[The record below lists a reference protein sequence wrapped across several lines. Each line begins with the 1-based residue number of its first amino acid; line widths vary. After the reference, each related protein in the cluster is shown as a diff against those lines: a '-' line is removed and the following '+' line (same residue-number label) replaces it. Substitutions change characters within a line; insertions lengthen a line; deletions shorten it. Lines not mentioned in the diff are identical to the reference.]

1 MADKAISQLN
11 AATAV
16 TSVDLFVLEQSGEA
30 KKLTGQILE
39 NWLVSFADGHGG
51 IQSITKTGSTGSNPV
66 IDTYTILLADETTT
80 SFQVVNGIKGDTGD
94 QTYVWIRYSHVY
106 PTSDS
111 DMGTSPDEWIGIYSG
126 TSTTA
131 PTHYTDYTWY
141 QFKGDTGATGAAAT
155 ITAATVGYQQ
165 SDSGSVVP
173 EGSWVTTVP
182 TPVAGKFLW
191 TRIQIQFNTGSP
203 ITAYSVARYG
213 IDGTGAVASV
223 NSVSPDQYG
232 NVQLVAGDIQ
242 ALDSQSVQAHL
253 DDDEQDIADL
263 KTSLTKATGAIIYP
277 TGDTTDRKAEIESR
291 LSTYG
296 FCEFVDGDYYI
307 SAPITLGNGQ
317 TIKGA
322 GQGSVVRKTSNSS
335 TNGMFNVTGTTQ
347 NVTIK
352 DIKFLGENSAKP
364 NAATS
369 TGEYAVWVDSHAGAV
384 TIENCVFEGLV
395 RCGVYRA
402 SGYSVSTDSHLA
414 ITDCFFKYCGKGVE
428 FLENGEFC
436 LVTNCQFLSNYYGV
450 YNQGGNNKFANCGFD
465 ANAIGFKLY
474 DASTPTNTGHGSAVG
489 CSFNHNSNYS
499 INIENDSIGYVFDA
513 CNIWYGDV
521 QITGSRGIIF
531 SSCLMLGH
539 KSESQHTDII
549 VSSCAGTI
557 KFVDCMSLFSPTF
570 AVTNSPYFSQCNWR
584 LFGGDFVAPAKETLS
599 TQYVSQSYVTEAAFN
614 RLVFYMENGIII
626 ARINLQVAASP
637 GAEFRTIGKITYPYS
652 VDGSLFVL
660 PAQNNTGNLLFCC
673 QSNGDVQIYSEG
685 GAAATGWYRGTFPVV

>member
-11 AATAV
+11 AAAAV

-80 SFQVVNGIKGDTGD
+80 SFQVVNGVKGDTGD

-126 TSTTA
+126 TSSTA

-155 ITAATVGYQQ
+155 ITAATIGYQQ

-203 ITAYSVARYG
+203 ITAYSVSRYG

-263 KTSLTKATGAIIYP
+263 KTASNKALTGEPQTRIPSGSNLNNYTTAGTYYVYSDSDATNISNMPQPASGTLFCVYRSNSSSYLMQIYVTTSSVQRVWTRLYNNGTWTQWLRNGGHIVITGTVTTSSGGTASLQETYNTDEWMCVSLVATGAVSGYILTPYKY
-277 TGDTTDRKAEIESR
+277 GDAANGRW
-291 LSTYG
+291 G
-296 FCEFVDGDYYI
+296 FYAGYSGSMSPIANTSI
-307 SAPITLGNGQ
+307 S
-317 TIKGA
+317 
-322 GQGSVVRKTSNSS
+322 
-335 TNGMFNVTGTTQ
+335 
-347 NVTIK
+347 
-352 DIKFLGENSAKP
+352 
-364 NAATS
+364 
-369 TGEYAVWVDSHAGAV
+369 
-384 TIENCVFEGLV
+384 
-395 RCGVYRA
+395 YRA
-402 SGYSVSTDSHLA
+402 V
-414 ITDCFFKYCGKGVE
+414 
-428 FLENGEFC
+428 
-436 LVTNCQFLSNYYGV
+436 
-450 YNQGGNNKFANCGFD
+450 
-465 ANAIGFKLY
+465 
-474 DASTPTNTGHGSAVG
+474 
-489 CSFNHNSNYS
+489 
-499 INIENDSIGYVFDA
+499 
-513 CNIWYGDV
+513 
-521 QITGSRGIIF
+521 
-531 SSCLMLGH
+531 ML
-539 KSESQHTDII
+539 
-549 VSSCAGTI
+549 
-557 KFVDCMSLFSPTF
+557 
-570 AVTNSPYFSQCNWR
+570 
-584 LFGGDFVAPAKETLS
+584 
-599 TQYVSQSYVTEAAFN
+599 
-614 RLVFYMENGIII
+614 
-626 ARINLQVAASP
+626 
-637 GAEFRTIGKITYPYS
+637 KI
-652 VDGSLFVL
+652 
-660 PAQNNTGNLLFCC
+660 
-673 QSNGDVQIYSEG
+673 
-685 GAAATGWYRGTFPVV
+685 

>member
-80 SFQVVNGIKGDTGD
+80 NFQVVNGIKGDTGD
-94 QTYVWIRYSHVY
+94 QTYVWIRYAHTY

-155 ITAATVGYQQ
+155 ITAATIGYQQ

-213 IDGTGAVASV
+213 IDGTGAVSSV

-263 KTSLTKATGAIIYP
+263 KTNLSAVKSDLGIVEDTDTATHTIAQGQYVIWKGALYTASAAIPLGTTLSASNLTAVSNGGFNSLMPTSGAHFCKFPDGTMMVWGSIAFTTSDYAKSIIPSNYTDGTTFTSVDAFIGTADVNETPVAAIIN
-277 TGDTTDRKAEIESR
+277 TVN
-291 LSTYG
+291 G
-296 FCEFVDGDYYI
+296 FSIGRRPLNAC
-307 SAPITLGNGQ
+307 N
-317 TIKGA
+317 
-322 GQGSVVRKTSNSS
+322 VRW
-335 TNGMFNVTGTTQ
+335 
-347 NVTIK
+347 I
-352 DIKFLGENSAKP
+352 
-364 NAATS
+364 
-369 TGEYAVWVDSHAGAV
+369 
-384 TIENCVFEGLV
+384 
-395 RCGVYRA
+395 
-402 SGYSVSTDSHLA
+402 
-414 ITDCFFKYCGKGVE
+414 
-428 FLENGEFC
+428 
-436 LVTNCQFLSNYYGV
+436 
-450 YNQGGNNKFANCGFD
+450 
-465 ANAIGFKLY
+465 AIGRWK
-474 DASTPTNTGHGSAVG
+474 
-489 CSFNHNSNYS
+489 
-499 INIENDSIGYVFDA
+499 
-513 CNIWYGDV
+513 
-521 QITGSRGIIF
+521 
-531 SSCLMLGH
+531 
-539 KSESQHTDII
+539 
-549 VSSCAGTI
+549 
-557 KFVDCMSLFSPTF
+557 
-570 AVTNSPYFSQCNWR
+570 
-584 LFGGDFVAPAKETLS
+584 
-599 TQYVSQSYVTEAAFN
+599 
-614 RLVFYMENGIII
+614 
-626 ARINLQVAASP
+626 
-637 GAEFRTIGKITYPYS
+637 
-652 VDGSLFVL
+652 
-660 PAQNNTGNLLFCC
+660 
-673 QSNGDVQIYSEG
+673 
-685 GAAATGWYRGTFPVV
+685 

>member
-80 SFQVVNGIKGDTGD
+80 SFQVVNGVKGDTGD

-126 TSTTA
+126 TSSTA

-155 ITAATVGYQQ
+155 ITAATIGYQQ

-213 IDGTGAVASV
+213 IDGTGAVVSV

-263 KTSLTKATGAIIYP
+263 KTSLNNKILKATTAVTPSTTQQTYSLPGL
-277 TGDTTDRKAEIESR
+277 TTDHELIRWNYVDNGTDVAENAPPCG
-291 LSTYG
+291 LSWTTG
-296 FCEFVDGDYYI
+296 
-307 SAPITLGNGQ
+307 ANQWTL
-317 TIKGA
+317 IA
-322 GQGSVVRKTSNSS
+322 DSS
-335 TNGMFNVTGTTQ
+335 TSVTCQ
-347 NVTIK
+347 
-352 DIKFLGENSAKP
+352 P
-364 NAATS
+364 
-369 TGEYAVWVDSHAGAV
+369 
-384 TIENCVFEGLV
+384 VF
-395 RCGVYRA
+395 
-402 SGYSVSTDSHLA
+402 A
-414 ITDCFFKYCGKGVE
+414 IPE
-428 FLENGEFC
+428 
-436 LVTNCQFLSNYYGV
+436 
-450 YNQGGNNKFANCGFD
+450 
-465 ANAIGFKLY
+465 
-474 DASTPTNTGHGSAVG
+474 
-489 CSFNHNSNYS
+489 
-499 INIENDSIGYVFDA
+499 
-513 CNIWYGDV
+513 
-521 QITGSRGIIF
+521 
-531 SSCLMLGH
+531 
-539 KSESQHTDII
+539 
-549 VSSCAGTI
+549 
-557 KFVDCMSLFSPTF
+557 
-570 AVTNSPYFSQCNWR
+570 
-584 LFGGDFVAPAKETLS
+584 
-599 TQYVSQSYVTEAAFN
+599 
-614 RLVFYMENGIII
+614 
-626 ARINLQVAASP
+626 
-637 GAEFRTIGKITYPYS
+637 
-652 VDGSLFVL
+652 
-660 PAQNNTGNLLFCC
+660 
-673 QSNGDVQIYSEG
+673 
-685 GAAATGWYRGTFPVV
+685 